1 MGAFVFALKT
11 NLLYDAVLIPN
22 LSAEFHLTKNWSIIG
37 SWHCAWWSK
46 DSRHRFERT
55 YGGELEVRR
64 YFNRRR
70 LTGHHVGVYGMGL
83 TYDLEWGHKGYISD
97 FSYGGGISYGYSLA
111 VSRHLHFDF
120 TLGLGYLGGKYKTYE
135 PQDGHYVWQ
144 ETRNRHWWG
153 PTKLEVSLVWL
164 IGPGADRKE
173 GRP

>member
-1 MGAFVFALKT
+1 M
-11 NLLYDAVLIPN
+11 
-22 LSAEFHLTKNWSIIG
+22 TKNWSIIG

-55 YGGELEVRR
+55 YGGELEVRH
-64 YFNRRR
+64 YFNRHR
-70 LTGHHVGVYGMGL
+70 LTGHHIGVYGQGF
-83 TYDLEWGHKGYISD
+83 TYDLEWGKKGYISD
-97 FSYGGGISYGYSLA
+97 FSYGGGVSYGYSVA
-111 VSRHLHFDF
+111 ASRRLHFDF

-144 ETRNRHWWG
+144 ETRNRRWVG

-173 GRP
+173 GRL